1 MTNPPDWVELNRD
14 RCEAIAA
21 AVYRGACTTAHTHQR
36 ALAASLRVFAEARD
50 SIFVEHHFEKYPTER
65 MVRQIPRAL
74 YEELTGE
81 LTDEAFAS
89 AH

>member
-1 MTNPPDWVELNRD
+1 MTNPPEWVELNRD

-36 ALAASLRVFAEARD
+36 ALAVSLRIAAEQRD
-50 SIFVEHHFEKYPTER
+50 VGVTLPGCEEV
-65 MVRQIPRAL
+65 VRITRHIPRAL
-74 YEELTGE
+74 YEELTSE

-89 AH
+89 TH